1 MLLGILLAAV
11 IPAVFVPTLVCRK
24 DPPKL
29 EVYGTVAP
37 FALIDERGQPFTQ
50 DALEGQV
57 SIVNFVFTRCDTI
70 CPVVS
75 MRMEKVQDKSSLNEA
90 AIKLV
95 SFSVDPSYDTPG
107 RLAEFA
113 KRYHPD
119 PTRWRFVTGPE
130 PAMLALIEG
139 SFSESMRRE
148 GTTVTGAPD
157 ISHSGRFVLVDPAL
171 QIRGW
176 YDSNDNN
183 RLNQLMIDARYL
195 LRTTRKR

>member
-1 MLLGILLAAV
+1 VVLLAAV
-11 IPAVFVPTLVCRK
+11 IPAVFVPTVLCRS

-29 EVYGTVAP
+29 DVYGTVAP
-37 FALIDERGQPFTQ
+37 FALTDERGAPFT
-50 DALEGQV
+50 DEALRGHV
-57 SIVNFVFTRCDTI
+57 SIINFVFTRCTTI

-75 MRMEKVQDKSSLNEA
+75 QRMEKVQEKTALREA

-95 SFSVDPSYDTPG
+95 SFSVDPGYDTPA

-113 KRYHPD
+113 KPYHPD
-119 PTRWRFVTGPE
+119 PSRWRFVTGAE
-130 PAMLALIEG
+130 PAMVAVVEG
-139 SFSESMRRE
+139 SLKESMTPA
-148 GTTVTGAPD
+148 TT
-157 ISHSGRFVLVDPAL
+157 HSGRFVLVDPSL

-195 LRTTRKR
+195 LRTTKAK